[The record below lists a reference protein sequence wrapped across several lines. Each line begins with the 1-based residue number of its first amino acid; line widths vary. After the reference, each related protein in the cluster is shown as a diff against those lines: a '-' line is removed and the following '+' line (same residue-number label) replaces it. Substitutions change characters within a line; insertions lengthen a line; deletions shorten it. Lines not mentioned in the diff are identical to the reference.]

1 MVLNSATEATLF
13 IQMARQGAGF
23 AIVTLGDFAVTLDAQ
38 TRRRGRQAERTAR
51 HLEPCA
57 AGAQVEDV

>member
-1 MVLNSATEATLF
+1 MVLNSATEAALF
-13 IQMARQGAGF
+13 IQMARQGTGF

-51 HLEPCA
+51 YLEQYA
-57 AGAQVEDV
+57 AGVQVEEV